1 MQLFKQLSIAT
12 VAIFLAVN
20 VQAQLKTPPA
30 SSFQTVKQSF
40 ALSEIN
46 LEYSRPNAK
55 ARKVYGGLVPYGKI
69 WRTGANNSTI
79 ITFGEDVKINGKDLA
94 AGTYAILSI
103 PNKDSWQILFNTDTK
118 LGGNTAAYDKAKEV
132 LSIHVKPQT
141 TSYNTETFT
150 INFSNVKPAAI
161 DMDILWE
168 KTLVKLNITADI
180 DGKIMA
186 NIDEEMKGDKPPYY
200 QAASYYFENG
210 KDMRKALEWVN
221 KAEEQ
226 MPNAFWVAAQKARIQ
241 LKLNDKKAAAV
252 TAQKVIDLAK
262 KANSNDYVVIGTDL
276 LNQARK

>member
-186 NIDEEMKGDKPPYY
+186 KIDEEMKGDKPPYY

-241 LKLNDKKAAAV
+241 LKLNDKKGAAV